1 MTEAGAMTEMRAGTG
16 FREPGFGIYIHWPF
30 CRAKCPYCDFNSH
43 VREAIDQARWRRALL
58 TELDHYAAATP
69 GRRVTSLFFGGG
81 TPSLMDPETVAAV
94 IARAGESWALAPGAE
109 ITLEANPTSVE
120 AGRFAAYRDAG
131 VNRVSLGVQSLDDRA
146 LAFLGRQHSAAE
158 ALAALEVAR
167 AQFPRWSFD
176 LIAARP
182 GQDAGTWRAEL
193 AQALAQEPE
202 HLSVYQLTI
211 EPGTAFHGAQ
221 RRGELVLPGEAAG
234 VAIFEATR
242 ELLEAAGLPAYEI
255 SNHARP
261 GAECR
266 HNMTYW
272 RYGDYL
278 GVGPGAHG
286 RITLEARGTGRAG
299 VAGEKLATRQHR
311 APEAWLAAV
320 ERHGHATRA
329 RDPVAAETRL
339 EELLMMGL
347 RLTEGV
353 ARAAFRRETGREP
366 EDLLDPAPLAALIE
380 GGFLELDAAG
390 LRATAAGRLRL
401 DALLGRL
408 L

>member
-1 MTEAGAMTEMRAGTG
+1 VSAEIESRN
-16 FREPGFGIYIHWPF
+16 PGFGIYIHWPF

-43 VREAIDQARWRRALL
+43 VRDAVDQARWRRALL

-69 GRRVTSLFFGGG
+69 GRQVTSLFFGGG

-120 AGRFAAYRDAG
+120 AGRFAAYREAG

-158 ALAALEVAR
+158 ALAALDVAR
-167 AQFPRWSFD
+167 AHFPRWSFD

-182 GQDAGTWRAEL
+182 GQDAGAWRAEL
-193 AQALAQEPE
+193 AQALAQKPE

-221 RRGELVLPGEAAG
+221 RRGELVLPDEGTG

-266 HNMTYW
+266 HNLTYW

-286 RITLEARGTGRAG
+286 RITLNSPLATGPLAKGRAG
-299 VAGEKLATRQHR
+299 VQGEKLATRQHR
-311 APEAWLAAV
+311 APEAWLEAV

-329 RDPVAAETRL
+329 RDPVPVETRL

-353 ARAAFRRETGREP
+353 DRAAFRRETGREP
-366 EDLLDPAPLAALIE
+366 EQVLDSERLAMLIE
-380 GGFLELDAAG
+380 GGFLELDEIG
-390 LRATAAGRLRL
+390 LRATAEGRLRL
-401 DALLGRL
+401 NALLGRL